1 MTDNE
6 FNKYYGMTFD
16 QANEVLN
23 NIKED
28 NASAINQIRE
38 NLEIAERSRTVKS
51 GMEFF
56 TRLDKRKKELI
67 KLKKEVIK

>member
-23 NIKED
+23 NIKEE
-28 NASAINQIRE
+28 NASAIDQIME
-38 NLEIAERSRTVKS
+38 NLEIAERSRTVRS
-51 GMEFF
+51 GVEFF
-56 TRLDKRKKELI
+56 TRLDRLKREL
-67 KLKKEVIK
+67 KRLSECQ